1 MSHRGWY
8 FLPMKM
14 NTAPKKLLSRSVEL
28 VWSHYGERYRVDNDL
43 NFYRETDDGW
53 STWQADPASAV
64 FSSAA
69 DAISETRWMA
79 FLEFVPSAERRLL
92 EQFDVGRASVLAV
105 VAFCPGLVADLLAV
119 PALAPFIAEHTR
131 LRGTEE
137 PRWEEIAAVH
147 NRGGVYAVLE
157 WLGLPASRQTLTILQ
172 KVTEPDLGR
181 RLLEPIRAALW
192 EPETIWLL
200 QHVPCLTE
208 RALNHH
214 CQGSL
219 AA

>member
-1 MSHRGWY
+1 
-8 FLPMKM
+8 MKM
-14 NTAPKKLLSRSVEL
+14 NTAPKKLLSCSVEL

-43 NFYRETDDGW
+43 NFYRETDAGW
-53 STWQADPASAV
+53 STWQPDPASAI

-79 FLEFVPSAERRLL
+79 FLEFVPTAERRLL
-92 EQFDVGRASVLAV
+92 EQFDVGRAGVLAV
-105 VAFCPGLVADLLAV
+105 VAFCPGLVADLLAA
-119 PALAPFIAEHTR
+119 PSLAPFIAEHTR
-131 LRGTEE
+131 LRGTAE

-172 KVTEPDLGR
+172 KITEPDLGR

-200 QHVPCLTE
+200 QHMPTLTE

-214 CQGSL
+214 CQASL

>member
-1 MSHRGWY
+1 
-8 FLPMKM
+8 MKM
-14 NTAPKKLLSRSVEL
+14 NAAPKKLLSRSVEL

-53 STWQADPASAV
+53 TAWQPDPASSV

-69 DAISETRWMA
+69 DMISETRWSA
-79 FLEFVPSAERRLL
+79 FLEFVPAAERRLL
-92 EQFDVGRASVLAV
+92 EQFDVGRLGVLAV
-105 VAFCPGLVADLLAV
+105 VAFCPGLVADLLAA

-131 LRGTEE
+131 LRGLKA
-137 PRWEEIAAVH
+137 PHWEEIVAVH
-147 NRGGVYAVLE
+147 NRGGFFALCE
-157 WLGLPASRQTLTILQ
+157 WLGLPASRQTVTIMQ
-172 KVTEPDLGR
+172 KIAEPDLAR

-200 QHVPCLTE
+200 LHVSSLTE
-208 RALNHH
+208 HTLAHH
-214 CQGSL
+214 CQTSI